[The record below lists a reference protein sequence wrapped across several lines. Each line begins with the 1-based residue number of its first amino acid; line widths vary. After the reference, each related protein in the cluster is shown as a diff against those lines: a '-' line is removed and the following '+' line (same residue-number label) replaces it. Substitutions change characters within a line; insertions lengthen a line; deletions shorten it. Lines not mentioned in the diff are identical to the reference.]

1 MVSLLTTWSSPGAPH
16 RGGGLPFSKPGLH
29 AETRDLNI
37 EFIKKLEKVN
47 RPAGNLNFLQSMPVS
62 YETPLFSLLA
72 WRKICL
78 AATSGLF
85 FTPATCTDTRLDEVE
100 SDMSYAG
107 DLTPQE
113 SWDLLKA
120 DERAILLDVRTVEEW
135 QSVGV
140 PDLSEVGGNDRAFY
154 IPWLT
159 AAGQNQ
165 NFLQDVVSQ
174 LELSAEDD
182 RPIVILCRSGRRSIS
197 AAEALTA
204 AGFSRAYNI
213 LFGFEG
219 ELNPATGQNVGGWSV
234 EQLPTKSW
242 EE

>member
-1 MVSLLTTWSSPGAPH
+1 
-16 RGGGLPFSKPGLH
+16 
-29 AETRDLNI
+29 
-37 EFIKKLEKVN
+37 
-47 RPAGNLNFLQSMPVS
+47 
-62 YETPLFSLLA
+62 
-72 WRKICL
+72 
-78 AATSGLF
+78 
-85 FTPATCTDTRLDEVE
+85 
-100 SDMSYAG
+100 MSYAG

-219 ELNPATGQNVGGWSV
+219 ELNPATGQQVGGWSV
-234 EQLPTKSW
+234 AQLPTKSW